1 MTDWDELPL
10 KAIYRRRDITGRSDL
25 QLLSVYRDH
34 GVVPRE
40 GREDNNNRPG
50 EDLDAYR
57 QVQVDD
63 LVLNKMKTWQGSLGV
78 SQYDGIVSPAYF
90 VCEQIR
96 DGIPRFLHHLLRSR
110 PLIEEFAKR
119 SKGIRPSQWDL
130 PWDEFRNIRVLLPP
144 LTDQRAIADFL
155 DDETTRIDAIITRKQ
170 SMIELL
176 SEQTRAWAI
185 RLVLGDLDKE
195 AGETSASWLYRVV
208 PTGWHETAL
217 RHLGCDV
224 QTGPFGSQ
232 LHAEEYVEDGWPV
245 VNPMNIVEGEIV
257 AVEGMTVSD
266 EKRSELARHILQPFD
281 IVFGRRGEM
290 GRAGMVTEG
299 QEGWLCGTG
308 SLRLRL
314 KVRSSCLLP
323 SYLKL
328 LLETPVAKSYFELSS
343 VGSTM
348 DNLNSEILLAFP
360 TLVPPLT
367 EQAQIVEAVRDRRR
381 IADTAKNSLCTQIE
395 LLVERRQALITA
407 AVTGALDVSGAVA

>member
-1 MTDWDELPL
+1 
-10 KAIYRRRDITGRSDL
+10 
-25 QLLSVYRDH
+25 
-34 GVVPRE
+34 
-40 GREDNNNRPG
+40 
-50 EDLDAYR
+50 
-57 QVQVDD
+57 
-63 LVLNKMKTWQGSLGV
+63 
-78 SQYDGIVSPAYF
+78 
-90 VCEQIR
+90 
-96 DGIPRFLHHLLRSR
+96 
-110 PLIEEFAKR
+110 LIEEFAKR